1 MKAGLILLIM
11 PILLFLITWQ
21 NSGDWQAAG
30 IIASWPAFLAWP
42 VGGLF
47 LSAGLLGRMMR
58 RLDTRY
64 DRDER

>member
-21 NSGDWQAAG
+21 NSGDWQGAG

-47 LSAGLLGRMMR
+47 LSAGLLGRMIR
-58 RLDTRY
+58 RMDTRY
-64 DRDER
+64 DRDGC